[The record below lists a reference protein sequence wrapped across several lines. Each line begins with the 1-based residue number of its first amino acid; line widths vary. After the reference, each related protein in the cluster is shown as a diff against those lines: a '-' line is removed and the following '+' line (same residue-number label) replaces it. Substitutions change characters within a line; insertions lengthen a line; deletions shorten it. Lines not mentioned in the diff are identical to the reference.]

1 MSKGLSRRNLFKYM
15 GVAGATATAAGCQQK
30 PEKLIPML
38 VPPTNFEYAPSEAY
52 NYMTTCRECDAAC
65 GMMVTVREHRA
76 QKAEGNPNHPLN
88 QGALCARGQA
98 SMQALYNPDRLA
110 APSSKAGGAIT
121 WEQGLKELTQRLN
134 TAGGQ
139 VVYLGRPE
147 TGTGKAFVAEW
158 LQAVGGGRKVTFD
171 LLSRNA
177 LVEANRIAFGK
188 AMVPDYVFE
197 EAQMLINFSSDFLE
211 SWGNQVE
218 NSRRFVNMHAYQNG
232 QRREFV
238 QVSPQ
243 VSLTA
248 SKADRW
254 VPINPGTEGLMAL
267 SLAHVVRNQKGGYA
281 WLESYLDAY
290 APEKVASAIGVE
302 AEKITELAEAFS
314 ADTPSLA
321 LGGGPVAATEA
332 AVEMQVA
339 INILNAVAGNLN
351 RTVVFPQMSQEEDTS
366 HQQVVD
372 LINDLNAGRVKVLV
386 VDDSNPL
393 YALPPEL
400 GMAAALQ
407 KAYVVSLASMKSE
420 TTSAADLV
428 LPALTA
434 YETWGDAA
442 PRAGVRSLQQPVM
455 APVNTFDAKARED
468 VMITVAKGVRR
479 SAFDGI
485 TTYKDYLQKAWM
497 QVQNET
503 GRPGLFDNFWVSVL
517 EDGGVFGSTPTT
529 TVTLSNAVTGVSVP
543 APTRNEGLTLL
554 VSSSLLKA
562 DGSGANK
569 PWLQEVPDPMSQIVW
584 DSWLEIHPDTAKEMG
599 IDDRDVVEVTTS
611 QGTLSLMAYY
621 YYGIHRQ
628 AVAIP
633 MGQGHESSG
642 AAADGFGVN
651 VMTLLPVKQ
660 DSSGNLV
667 FSGTAVEVKGT
678 GSKGYTVN
686 MDGNPR
692 QAGRDIAAAAT
703 VAELASGD
711 AGHGAA
717 HKRKTEMYPDRAE
730 TAGYYKPYRW
740 GMTIDLDR
748 CTGCSAC
755 VVACYADNNIPV
767 VGKERAAV
775 GREMSWIRL
784 ERYFEGYGDD
794 FETRIVPM
802 MCQQCGNAGCEPV
815 CPVYATYH
823 NPEGLNAMIYNR
835 CVGTRYCSNN
845 CAYKVRRFN
854 WFSYEFPAPLDQQLN
869 STMTTREKG
878 VMEKCNFCVPRL
890 TYAKRQAKALGRDLR
905 DGEVMTACQQ
915 TCPTQAITFG
925 NLSDPNSRVS
935 QLAMRDDMEER
946 DRQYEVFPELNFKPA
961 VTYLK
966 KVNTREVSGHSDGAE
981 HA

>member
-98 SMQALYNPDRLA
+98 SMQALYNPDRQA
-110 APSSKAGGAIT
+110 APSSKAGGALT
-121 WEQGLKELTQRLN
+121 WEQGLQEFTQRLN

-147 TGTGKAFVAEW
+147 TGTHKAFVAEW

-177 LVEANRIAFGK
+177 LIEANRIAFGK
-188 AMVPDYVFE
+188 AMVPDYAFE

-218 NSRRFVNMHAYQNG
+218 NSRRFVNMHAYQDG
-232 QRREFV
+232 KRREFV

-254 VPINPGTEGLMAL
+254 VVINPGTEGVMAL
-267 SLAHVVRNQKGGYA
+267 ALAHVVRNQKGGYD
-281 WLESYLDAY
+281 WLERYLEAY
-290 APEKVASAIGVE
+290 APEKVAAVVGVE
-302 AEKITELAEAFS
+302 AEKIVELAEAFS
-314 ADTPSLA
+314 NETPSLA

-351 RTVVFPQMSQEEDTS
+351 RTVVFPEFSPAEDTS
-366 HQQVVD
+366 HQQIVD
-372 LINDLNAGRVKVLV
+372 LIQDLNAGRVKVLV

-393 YALPPEL
+393 YGLPPEL

-407 KAYVVSLASMKSE
+407 KAYVVSLSSLKSE
-420 TTSAADLV
+420 TAGAADLV
-428 LPALTA
+428 LPALTP
-434 YETWGDAA
+434 YESWGDAA

-455 APVNTFDAKARED
+455 APVNVFDAKARED

-479 SAFDGI
+479 SAFEGI

-497 QVQNET
+497 QVQSET
-503 GRPGLFDNFWVSVL
+503 GRSGLFDNFWVSVL
-517 EDGGVFGSTPTT
+517 EEGGVFGSTPTT
-529 TVTLSNAVTGVSVP
+529 NVELANSVTRVSLPTP
-543 APTRNEGLTLL
+543 AANEGLTLL
-554 VSSSLLKA
+554 ASSSLLKA

-621 YYGIHRQ
+621 YYGIHRN

-633 MGQGHESSG
+633 IGQGHEGSG

-651 VMTLLPVKQ
+651 VMTLLPAKQ
-660 DSSGNLV
+660 DASGNLV

-692 QAGRDIAAAAT
+692 QAGRDIAAATT
-703 VAELASGD
+703 VAALASGEE
-711 AGHGAA
+711 GHGG
-717 HKRKTEMYPDRAE
+717 HKRRTEIYPDRAE

-775 GREMSWIRL
+775 GREMSWLRL
-784 ERYFEGYGDD
+784 ERYFEGYGDE

-823 NPEGLNAMIYNR
+823 NPEGINAMIYNR

-935 QLAMRDDMEER
+935 QLAMRDDMEQR

-966 KVNTREVSGHSDGAE
+966 KVNTREVGGHSDSAE

>member
-98 SMQALYNPDRLA
+98 SMQALYNPERLA